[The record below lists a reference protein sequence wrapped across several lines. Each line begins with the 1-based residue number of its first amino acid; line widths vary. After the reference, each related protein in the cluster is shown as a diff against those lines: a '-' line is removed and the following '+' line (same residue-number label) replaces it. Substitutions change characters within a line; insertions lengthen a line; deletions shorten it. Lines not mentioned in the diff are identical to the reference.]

1 MGKKR
6 KAGGRPAANKAGK
19 DEPHKFDI
27 EERFDDSE
35 DEFQAGRDQILLDE
49 APEAKRRRRL
59 AEEGVLNASV
69 YPSMGDVANAG
80 ALEEALQLSDE
91 EILGY
96 ESPSDEE
103 DDDMDEVEY
112 DDEDDLDQ
120 FGSKSNKKQSGS
132 AESEDDEEGLAAWGS
147 SRKDFYNADQI
158 ETEADALEEEEEAK
172 RLQQKHLQEINED
185 DFGFDEA
192 EWAESGKDSSKDDTG
207 AVTEVLPQLKIT
219 DDMSSEEKL
228 KILKSR
234 YPEFEPLAKDF
245 TELQPTYNTLAN
257 AAKAVGPTVT
267 DDDADH
273 APVAVIKYRALSAY
287 LGAISMYFMLLSSAH
302 ESDNL
307 TALSPAQL
315 RSHPVM
321 SSLVKLRKLWETVK
335 DITPVEKTSQGP
347 VEEESESE
355 MEVDVP
361 EVKSKENKVSKKEKK
376 KLSKAQRAAE
386 AARTEAEARRAKKLE
401 ETEANLAGL
410 SSLVTEP
417 GRKRVSKKAKA
428 PSKADDDSDFGDED
442 ALTAKE
448 AEEKAKQKRSL
459 RFYTSQI
466 AQKSNK
472 RTAAGRDAGGDAD
485 IPYRERLKDRQARL
499 MAEAEKRG
507 KQKASGAEELGGDS
521 DEEDR
526 RVASELRKGDDSGSD
541 DDDYYDMVAART
553 NKRKADKK
561 ALAEAQAAAA
571 REGGHVEVQEK
582 VGADGKRAITYQIE
596 KNKGLA
602 PKRNKLN
609 RNPRV
614 KKRMRFEDKKKKLG
628 SVRQVYKGGEGRGGY
643 AGELTGIKK
652 NLVKSVKL

>member
-6 KAGGRPAANKAGK
+6 KAGGRPAANKAEK
-19 DEPHKFDI
+19 EEPYKFDI

-35 DEFQAGRDQILLDE
+35 DEFQAGRDRILLDE
-49 APEAKRRRRL
+49 APDAKRRRKL
-59 AEEGVLNASV
+59 AE
-69 YPSMGDVANAG
+69 D
-80 ALEEALQLSDE
+80 EEALQLSDE

-96 ESPSDEE
+96 ESP
-103 DDDMDEVEY
+103 
-112 DDEDDLDQ
+112 DDEDLDDDVDGADYDDGDDEEQ
-120 FGSKSNKKQSGS
+120 FTSKSKAKRGGS
-132 AESEDDEEGLAAWGS
+132 PSEDEEEGLAAWGS
-147 SRKDFYNADQI
+147 SKKDFYNADQI

-172 RLQQKHLQEINED
+172 RLQQKHLQEINEE
-185 DFGFDEA
+185 DFGFDET
-192 EWAESGKDSSKDDTG
+192 EWAETGKDEAKDDTG
-207 AVTEVLPQLKIT
+207 AVTEVLPQLEIT

-228 KILKSR
+228 KIMKSR
-234 YPEFEPLAKDF
+234 YPEFEPLSKDF
-245 TELQPTYNTLAN
+245 IGLQPTYNTLKE
-257 AAKAVGPTVT
+257 AASGINPTVT
-267 DDDADH
+267 EDDSDY
-273 APVAVIKYRALSAY
+273 APVEIIKFRALSAY
-287 LGAISMYFMLLSSAH
+287 LGAISMYFMLLTSAGESS
-302 ESDNL
+302 D
-307 TALSPAQL
+307 TPTTLSPATL

-321 SSLVKLRKLWETVK
+321 NSLVKFRKHWETVK
-335 DITPVEKTSQGP
+335 DLTSPEKQP
-347 VEEESESE
+347 QEEMEEDIESE
-355 MEVDVP
+355 MEIDVP
-361 EVKSKENKVSKKEKK
+361 EVAVPEVAFSKREKK
-376 KLSKAQRAAE
+376 KLTKAQRAAE
-386 AARTEAEARRAKKLE
+386 AAKAEAEARRAKKLAD
-401 ETEANLAGL
+401 TEASFANL

-417 GRKRVSKKAKA
+417 GRKRTNKSKKTKT
-428 PSKADDDSDFGDED
+428 PTKDEDNSDFGDED

-472 RTAAGRDAGGDAD
+472 RTAAGRDAGGDTD

-499 MAEAEKRG
+499 NAEAEKRG
-507 KQKASGAEELGGDS
+507 RSKAQGAEELGGDS
-521 DEEDR
+521 DDEDR
-526 RVASELRKGDDSGSD
+526 RVAKELRKAEKSGSD

-553 NKRKADKK
+553 NKRKTDKK

-571 REGGHVEVQEK
+571 REGGYVEVQEEI
-582 VGADGKRAITYQIE
+582 GPDGKRAITYQIE

-643 AGELTGIKK
+643 GGELTGIKK

>member
-6 KAGGRPAANKAGK
+6 KAGGRPAGNKTNK
-19 DEPHKFDI
+19 EETYKFDI

-49 APEAKRRRRL
+49 APEAKRRRKV
-59 AEEGVLNASV
+59 AE
-69 YPSMGDVANAG
+69 D
-80 ALEEALQLSDE
+80 EEALQLSDE

-96 ESPSDEE
+96 ESVDEDEDLE
-103 DDDMDEVEY
+103 DDDMDEAEY
-112 DDEDDLDQ
+112 DDDEDELEQ
-120 FGSKSNKKQSGS
+120 LTSKSKKKRGGDSGS
-132 AESEDDEEGLAAWGS
+132 EDEEEGLAAWGS
-147 SRKDFYNADQI
+147 SKKDFYNADQI

-172 RLQQKHLQEINED
+172 RLQQKHLQEINEE
-185 DFGFDEA
+185 DFGFDET
-192 EWAESGKDSSKDDTG
+192 EWAESGKDEAKDDSG
-207 AVTEVLPQLKIT
+207 AVTEVLPQLEVT
-219 DDMSSEEKL
+219 DDMSTEEKL

-245 TELQPTYNTLAN
+245 VDLQPTYNELTN
-257 AAKAVGPTVT
+257 AVKTASPIVT
-267 DDDADH
+267 EDDVDR
-273 APVAVIKYRALSAY
+273 APVAVIKHRALSAY
-287 LGAISMYFMLLSSAH
+287 LGAISMYFMLLTSANDS
-302 ESDNL
+302 SDNL
-307 TALSPAQL
+307 TTLSPAQL

-321 SSLVKLRKLWETVK
+321 NSLVKFRKLWETVK
-335 DITPVEKTSQGP
+335 DITEAEATPRKD
-347 VEEESESE
+347 VEEDIESD
-355 MEVDVP
+355 MDVDVP
-361 EVKSKENKVSKKEKK
+361 EVDATEVKTPKEKRK

-386 AARTEAEARRAKKLE
+386 AARAEAEARRAKRLE

-410 SSLVTEP
+410 SKLVSEP
-417 GRKRVSKKAKA
+417 TRKRTSQKAKA
-428 PSKADDDSDFGDED
+428 PTKDDDSDFGDED

-485 IPYRERLKDRQARL
+485 IPYRERLRDRQARL
-499 MAEAEKRG
+499 NAEAEKRG
-507 KQKASGAEELGGDS
+507 RSQAQGAEQLGGDS
-521 DEEDR
+521 DDEDR
-526 RVASELRKGDDSGSD
+526 RVAHELRKGDNDGSD

-561 ALAEAQAAAA
+561 AFAEAQAAAA
-571 REGGHVEVQEK
+571 REGGHVEIQEEI
-582 VGADGKRAITYQIE
+582 GPDGKRAITYQIE

-652 NLVKSVKL
+652 NLVKSTKL

>member
-6 KAGGRPAANKAGK
+6 KAGGRPAAKNTDKE
-19 DEPHKFDI
+19 EPYRFDI

-49 APEAKRRRRL
+49 APEAKRRRKL
-59 AEEGVLNASV
+59 AE
-69 YPSMGDVANAG
+69 D
-80 ALEEALQLSDE
+80 EEALQLSDE
-91 EILGY
+91 EVLSY
-96 ESPSDEE
+96 ESVDEDE
-103 DDDMDEVEY
+103 DLE
-112 DDEDDLDQ
+112 DEDDGDDDEGDEADYDDNDLEQ
-120 FGSKSNKKQSGS
+120 FSSKSKRKRSGS
-132 AESEDDEEGLAAWGS
+132 LGSEEEEEGLAAWGS
-147 SRKDFYNADQI
+147 SKKDFYHADQI

-172 RLQQKHLQEINED
+172 RLQQKHLREINEE
-185 DFGFDEA
+185 DFGFDET
-192 EWAESGKDSSKDDTG
+192 EWIESGKEDAKDDTG
-207 AVTEVLPQLKIT
+207 TMTEVLPQLEIT
-219 DDMSSEEKL
+219 DDMSTEEKL

-234 YPEFEPLAKDF
+234 YPEFEPLSKDF
-245 TELQPTYNTLAN
+245 IDLQPTYHALTN
-257 AAKAVGPTVT
+257 AAKTSTVT
-267 DDDADH
+267 EDADH
-273 APVAVIKYRALSAY
+273 APVAIIKHRALSAY
-287 LGAISMYFMLLSSAH
+287 LGAISMYFMLLTSAN
-302 ESDNL
+302 ETSDNL

-321 SSLVKLRKLWETVK
+321 NCLVKFRKLWETVK
-335 DITPVEKTSQGP
+335 DLAEVESKSREE
-347 VEEESESE
+347 VEEDIESD
-355 MEVDVP
+355 MDVDVP
-361 EVKSKENKVSKKEKK
+361 DDDDDATMDKELKLPKEKNK
-376 KLSKAQRAAE
+376 KKPSKAQRIAE
-386 AARTEAEARRAKKLE
+386 AARAEAEAQRARKLE

-410 SSLVTEP
+410 SKLVTEP
-417 GRKRVSKKAKA
+417 IRKRASQRTQA
-428 PSKADDDSDFGDED
+428 PTKDADDSDFGDED

-485 IPYRERLKDRQARL
+485 IPYRERLRDRQARL
-499 MAEAEKRG
+499 NAEAEKRG
-507 KQKASGAEELGGDS
+507 RSKAQGAEELGGDS
-521 DEEDR
+521 DDEDH
-526 RVASELRKGDDSGSD
+526 RVAQELRKGGDGES

-561 ALAEAQAAAA
+561 AFAEAQAQAA
-571 REGGHVEVQEK
+571 REGGHVEIQEEI
-582 VGADGKRAITYQIE
+582 GPDGKRAITYQIE

-614 KKRMRFEDKKKKLG
+614 KKRMRFEDKKKKLR